1 MSDLTSS
8 EISRETLEAYLKP
21 VLERYDV
28 KWRGHGVIYVDY
40 EHYNIQT
47 LHLILNDLSYDL
59 GGVLSSDQL
68 QISRAGVA

>member
-1 MSDLTSS
+1 MSDLTGL
-8 EISRETLEAYLKP
+8 EISRQTLEAHLKP

-47 LHLILNDLSYDL
+47 L
-59 GGVLSSDQL
+59 SD
-68 QISRAGVA
+68 S